1 MGDRALNSLKRGAEE
16 LGIDLIDVRTEN
28 DERELIEYCGLQ
40 NTLAIRGTL
49 RRKIR
54 ELQRPPV
61 YQVTARVMNALNSHG
76 ARGNVYKLLEKYG
89 ARYSAAES
97 KQVVYDGND
106 LTVKAYF
113 KDERAAT
120 EFQTALN
127 GWEIHRHLV
136 NLDGIEISPRDPLP
150 VSQPPDLTR
159 FILQDYE
166 PTDSESP
173 CDGLDQ
179 LESYRLSNP
188 ITEAVDFN
196 DPIAIYQ
203 SLDVCVGRNKPY
215 KCHLKD
221 KAKFKSVAR
230 NENNIVAASW
240 HLHQMLDGLNHTDNM
255 SVVKLSVTSM
265 SDYTISSQDN
275 RYAIV
280 VKLEFFNSVDAAAFQ
295 PRVGATKIDNTTWQT
310 TVYVKNKAEFVEFV
324 QWKGDDT
331 EKQWTIYRR
340 TLETI

>member
-1 MGDRALNSLKRGAEE
+1 VQKE
-16 LGIDLIDVRTEN
+16 L
-28 DERELIEYCGLQ
+28 
-40 NTLAIRGTL
+40 AK
-49 RRKIR
+49 RRKN
-54 ELQRPPV
+54 EPPERPPV
-61 YQVTARVMNALNSHG
+61 YQVTARVMNALNSQG

-89 ARYSAAES
+89 ACYSEAES
-97 KQVVYDGND
+97 KQVVYDGEN
-106 LTVKAYF
+106 LIVKAYF

-127 GWEIHRHLV
+127 GWEIHRALV
-136 NLDGIEISPRDPLP
+136 HLDGIEIIPRNPLP
-150 VSQPPDLTR
+150 VPRPPDLNR

-166 PTDSESP
+166 PRDSESP

-188 ITEAVDFN
+188 ITEAVDFD

-240 HLHQMLDGLNHTDNM
+240 ALHQMLDGLNHADNM
-255 SVVKLSVTSM
+255 SVVKLSVTSL
-265 SDYTISSQDN
+265 SDCTISSQDN

-295 PRVGATKIDNTTWQT
+295 PRAGATKIDNTTWQT
-310 TVYVKNKAEFVEFV
+310 TVYVKNKAEFAEFV

>member
-1 MGDRALNSLKRGAEE
+1 MEQG
-16 LGIDLIDVRTEN
+16 VTEN
-28 DERELIEYCGLQ
+28 EERELIAYCGLP
-40 NTLAIRGTL
+40 NTIATIGTL

-54 ELQRPPV
+54 ELRSPV
-61 YQVTARVMNALNSHG
+61 YQVNARVINALSCHG

-97 KQVVYDGND
+97 KQVVYDGDD
-106 LTVKAYF
+106 LIVKAYF
-113 KDERAAT
+113 KHEWAAT

-127 GWEIHRHLV
+127 GWETHRALV
-136 NLDGIEISPRDPLP
+136 NLDRIEISPRDPLA
-150 VSQPPDLTR
+150 VLQPSDLTR
-159 FILQDYE
+159 FMLQDYE
-166 PTDSESP
+166 PKDSESP

-240 HLHQMLDGLNHTDNM
+240 ALHQMLDGLNHADNM
-255 SVVKLSVTSM
+255 SVVKLSVTSL

-295 PRVGATKIDNTTWQT
+295 PRVGATQIDNKTWQT
-310 TVYVKNKAEFVEFV
+310 TVYVKNKREFAEFV